1 MSQATAP
8 ALAYRSKTLATWL
21 ALGLGAFGLHRL
33 YVHGFKDKLAWLFPW
48 PSLAGLYGIHRMD
61 VLGQDDRLAWVLMP
75 LLGLMLSIAMLQGIV
90 WGLTPD
96 ERWNQAH
103 NGGRSGRASGWG
115 AIIGVVACLMVGGA
129 CLMTTIAFSAQR
141 YFESQAEA
149 AKELSQ

>member
-1 MSQATAP
+1 MSESSTS
-8 ALAYRSKTLATWL
+8 ALPYRSKTLATWL
-21 ALGLGAFGLHRL
+21 ALGLGTFGVHRL
-33 YVHGFKDKLAWLFPW
+33 YVHGFRDKLAWLHPW

-61 VLGQDDRLAWVLMP
+61 TLGQDDRLAWVLMP
-75 LLGLMLSIAMLQGIV
+75 CLGLMLSIAMLQGIV

-96 ERWNQAH
+96 ERWDATRNA
-103 NGGRSGRASGWG
+103 GRRGPASGWG
-115 AIIGVVACLMVGGA
+115 AVIGVVGCLMIGGA